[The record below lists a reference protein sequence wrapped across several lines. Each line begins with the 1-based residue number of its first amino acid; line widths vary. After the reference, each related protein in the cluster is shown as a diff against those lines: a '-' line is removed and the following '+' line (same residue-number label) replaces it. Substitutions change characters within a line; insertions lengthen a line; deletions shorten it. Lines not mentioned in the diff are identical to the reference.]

1 MNRLYGLTFLIL
13 ECLLLPSAWSQ
24 DLTRIGKSNLLKV
37 SGGVSANQIFYW
49 ADGIQ
54 NRRNPYSNFLSG
66 NVNSFRKC
74 EFQYLRIEP
83 PCFIH
88 LFQSDYFCSTALQ
101 SIQYKPNV
109 QMGHRPHRVHEHDLF
124 ALHVERSYFPG
135 SRC

>member
-66 NVNSFRKC
+66 NVNFNIYELNLPVSFTFSNQTISVQLPTRDGKQAQC
-74 EFQYLRIEP
+74 
-83 PCFIH
+83 
-88 LFQSDYFCSTALQ
+88 TAD
-101 SIQYKPNV
+101 S
-109 QMGHRPHRVHEHDLF
+109 
-124 ALHVERSYFPG
+124 
-135 SRC
+135 